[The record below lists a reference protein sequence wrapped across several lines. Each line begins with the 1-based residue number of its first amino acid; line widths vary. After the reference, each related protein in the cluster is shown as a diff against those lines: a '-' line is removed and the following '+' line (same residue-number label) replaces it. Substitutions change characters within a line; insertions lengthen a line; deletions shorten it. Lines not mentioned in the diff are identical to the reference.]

1 MLFVILLIEVL
12 SLNSYFVLAIYS
24 IKDLENLCGI
34 KAHTI
39 RIWETRYGII
49 KPQRTKTNIRYYQ
62 EEDLKHLL
70 NIAFLNKNGT
80 KISKIAKMSVE
91 EIGKRVAEMSP
102 VKLGNDTQM
111 DALTLSMIEMDEF
124 KFDRIIST
132 NIQQIGFERAML
144 EVIYPFLDKL
154 SLLWLTGSIY
164 PVQENFISCLIRQ
177 KIIAAIDS
185 IPPTP
190 SKRISNKR
198 FVTYLPEGENQELSL
213 LLIHYLIKSR
223 KNEVI
228 YLGPKIS
235 IQDVKDACKVYE
247 PDFIFTMVTETF
259 TKTPVQTY
267 LKTLSESFPNSQIL
281 ISGYQVVVQQ
291 VKSSDNITVVSSIN
305 DMIHFLNAMNNIS
318 PSKLIG

>member
-1 MLFVILLIEVL
+1 M
-12 SLNSYFVLAIYS
+12 AIYS

-80 KISKIAKMSVE
+80 KISKIAKMSAE
-91 EIGKRVAEMSP
+91 EIGRKVADMSS
-102 VKLGNDTQM
+102 VNLGDDTQM
-111 DALTLSMIEMDEF
+111 DALTLSMIEMDEY

-132 NIQQIGFERAML
+132 NIQQIGFERTML
-144 EVIYPFLDKL
+144 EIIYPFLDKL

-177 KIIAAIDS
+177 KIIAAIDN
-185 IPPTP
+185 IPPVS
-190 SKRISNKR
+190 SKKISTKK
-198 FVTYLPEGENQELSL
+198 FVVYLPEGENQELSL

-235 IQDVKDACKVYE
+235 IQDVKDACKVYQ
-247 PDFIFTMVTETF
+247 PDFIFTMITETF
-259 TKTPVQTY
+259 TKIPVQTY
-267 LKTLSESFPNSQIL
+267 LKTLSETFPNSQIL
-281 ISGYQVVVQQ
+281 LSGYQVVVQQ

-305 DMIHFLNAMNNIS
+305 DMIYFLNAMNNVPPSNIS
-318 PSKLIG
+318 G